1 MKRVPR
7 NLVTLFVIGIFFGVG
22 ATLFVQFTIND
33 RTSQTPVST
42 TGGSARTENLSSFD
56 RRVNDSVQIENAR
69 ELITSFEQ
77 TSALQHK
84 FERNAALYAL
94 LSNLNEDQ
102 IQLLLSH
109 SANASWGRDHHV
121 HSEIQLVLLAFQAA
135 RSPNQALN
143 FALQT
148 TGPNR
153 SSFITAVFSHW
164 EESTFSEATAHA
176 NNLDR
181 ADKPSALRGLLASET
196 TLTHT
201 KSQEYG
207 RELQL
212 EPLATSIYLEI
223 RCNDFTANQEEIWQ
237 EAVGL
242 VEYADAH
249 FETLVHVGLT
259 WVSRNGFSVMKTV
272 IESLPYVDWERDM
285 IFSIVSQLTPITPAA
300 AFEYVRNLDREY
312 RNSLLELVIDAWVTT
327 DPKAALNAV
336 DTLESSP
343 FRNQLQFTI
352 VRAWTQISPQNL
364 LTHQDSLDPAIR
376 PNAVQLAIYA
386 MVESAPEDAAEIVSS
401 LEDEQARQSAAG
413 LLVAYWSLQD
423 VDAALN
429 WIEGEPSLDS
439 FRAQVLYEF
448 VLHLSLTDPTRAVQ
462 VASQQPLT
470 ADGQAWEVELI
481 YMLTE
486 RDLEAATELL
496 PHVRAGQPKVQAHSV
511 VAYTYLQHGEI
522 AKALSLGQNLPTED
536 STQFYDVL
544 ASVLAYDDPET
555 LLREIENFPTGK
567 ARSKAALYLIQQQN
581 RVASLTDE
589 QIASLE
595 DYLIEEDRKLLQK
608 TED

>member
-1 MKRVPR
+1 MVGIVLGVSATI
-7 NLVTLFVIGIFFGVG
+7 LVQV
-22 ATLFVQFTIND
+22 TIND
-33 RTSQTPVST
+33 RDSPTPVST
-42 TGGSARTENLSSFD
+42 PGASARIEYISSID
-56 RRVNDSVQIENAR
+56 QSVNDSDQTKNAR
-69 ELITSFEQ
+69 ELLTRFEQ

-84 FERNAALYAL
+84 FERNAVLYAL

-102 IQLLLSH
+102 IQFLLSH
-109 SANASWGRDHHV
+109 SANTSWGRDHHA
-121 HSEIQLVLLAFQAA
+121 HAEIKLVLLAFHAA
-135 RSPNQALN
+135 HSPNQALN

-153 SSFITAVFSHW
+153 SSFITAVFTHW
-164 EESTFSEATAHA
+164 EASTFSEATAHA

-212 EPLATSIYLEI
+212 ESLATSIYLEI
-223 RCNDFTANQEEIWQ
+223 RCNDFTANPEEIWN

-242 VEYADAH
+242 VEYVDAH

-259 WVSRNGFSVMKTV
+259 WVSRNGFSMMKTV
-272 IESLPYVDWERDM
+272 IESLPYADWERDM

-300 AFEYVRNLDREY
+300 AFEYVRNLDLEY
-312 RNSLLELVIDAWVTT
+312 RNSLLELVIDVWVTT

-343 FRNQLQFTI
+343 LRNQLQSTI
-352 VRAWTQISPQNL
+352 VQAWTQISPQDL
-364 LTHQDSLDPAIR
+364 LTHQDSFDPAIR

-386 MVESAPEDAAEIVSS
+386 MAESAPEDAAEIVSS
-401 LEDEQARQSAAG
+401 LEDEEARQSAAG

-439 FRAQVLYEF
+439 FRTQVLYEF
-448 VLHLSLTDPTRAVQ
+448 VLHLSFMDPTRAVQ
-462 VASQQPLT
+462 IASQQPLT
-470 ADGQAWEVELI
+470 VDGQAWEVELI
-481 YMLTE
+481 YMLAE

-536 STQFYDVL
+536 STQFYDAL

-567 ARSKAALYLIQQQN
+567 ARSKAALYLIQQQR

-589 QIASLE
+589 QIASLK
-595 DYLIEEDRKLLQK
+595 DYLIEEDRKLLRK
-608 TED
+608 KEN

>member
-1 MKRVPR
+1 MKRVSR

-33 RTSQTPVST
+33 RDSQTPVST
-42 TGGSARTENLSSFD
+42 SGGSARTENLSSID
-56 RRVNDSVQIENAR
+56 RRVNDTVQIDNAQ
-69 ELITSFEQ
+69 ELLTRLEQ

-102 IQLLLSH
+102 IQFLLSQ
-109 SANASWGRDHHV
+109 SANAIWGRDRQT
-121 HSEIQLVLLAFQAA
+121 HSEIQLVLLSFLAA
-135 RSPNQALN
+135 QSPNQALQ
-143 FALQT
+143 FALRT
-148 TGPNR
+148 AGPNR
-153 SSFITAVFSHW
+153 SSFMTAVFTHW
-164 EESTFSEATAHA
+164 DESTFSEAIAHA
-176 NNLDR
+176 SNLDR
-181 ADKPSALRGLLASET
+181 TDKPSALRGLLASET
-196 TLTHT
+196 NLSRTT
-201 KSQEYG
+201 SQKYG
-207 RELQL
+207 QELQL

-223 RCNDFTANQEEIWQ
+223 RCNDFTADLEEIWN

-242 VEYADAH
+242 VEPVDAH
-249 FETLVHVGLT
+249 FETLVHVALT
-259 WVSRNGFSVMKTV
+259 WVSRDGFSVMKTV
-272 IESLPYVDWERDM
+272 RESLPYVDWERDTL
-285 IFSIVSQLTPITPAA
+285 FSVVSQLAPITPAA
-300 AFEYVRNLDREY
+300 AFAYVRNVDFEY
-312 RNSLLELVIDAWVTT
+312 RNSLLELVIDVWVTT
-327 DPKAALNAV
+327 DHKAALNAV
-336 DTLESSP
+336 NTLEPSP

-352 VRAWTQISPQNL
+352 VRAWTQISPQDL

-386 MVESAPEDAAEIVSS
+386 MAESAPEDAAEIVSS
-401 LEDEQARQSAAG
+401 LEDEEARQTAAG
-413 LLVAYWSLQD
+413 LLVAHWSLQD

-439 FRAQVLYEF
+439 FRTQVLYEF
-448 VLHLSLTDPTRAVQ
+448 VLHLSFTDPTRAVQ
-462 VASQQPLT
+462 IASQQPLT

-486 RDLEAATELL
+486 TDLEAATELL
-496 PHVRAGQPKVQAHSV
+496 PHVRTGQPKVQAHSV

-522 AKALSLGQNLPTED
+522 AKALSLGQNLPIED

-555 LLREIENFPTGK
+555 LLREIENFPTGE
-567 ARSKAALYLIQQQN
+567 ARSKAALYLIQQQS

-595 DYLIEEDRKLLQK
+595 DYLIEEDRKLLKK
-608 TED
+608 TEN